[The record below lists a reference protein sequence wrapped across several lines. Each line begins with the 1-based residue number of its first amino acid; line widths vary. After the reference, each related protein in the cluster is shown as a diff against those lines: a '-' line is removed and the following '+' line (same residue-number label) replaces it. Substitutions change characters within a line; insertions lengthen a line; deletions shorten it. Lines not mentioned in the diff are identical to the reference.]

1 MTGVTIDL
9 DEVSSAIE
17 DTTVILEGVSN
28 INTNQEVVEFHSN
41 NSIRGLIC
49 QENWLFSHFVT
60 SLSPLCILMQPNYHV
75 CMCVNAT
82 VHHYT

>member
-17 DTTVILEGVSN
+17 DTTVVLEGVSN
-28 INTNQEVVEFHSN
+28 IITNQEVVEFHSN
-41 NSIRGLIC
+41 NSICGLIC
-49 QENWLFSHFVT
+49 QENGLLSHFVT
-60 SLSPLCILMQPNYHV
+60 SLSPLCIRMQPNYHV

-82 VHHYT
+82 VHYYT